1 MSDRLIASDAA
12 LGAEQRALL
21 GALVD
26 TIVPES
32 DDGRMP
38 SARELDFA
46 GYLHR
51 NAPDFLPELAGV
63 LAYFD
68 AEFVTQ
74 PLSVRY
80 ERVKAFSEE
89 APDTFNALLA
99 QVYGCYYQD
108 NRVLQVFGL
117 SAGPPFPR
125 GNAVDPGD
133 LSLLDPVLKNPTR
146 WRRRDLEG
154 VEK

>member
-1 MSDRLIASDAA
+1 MSDRLIASDAP

-46 GYLHR
+46 DYLDR
-51 NAPDFLPELAGV
+51 NAPDFRPELAGV

-68 AEFVTQ
+68 PGFVTQ
-74 PLSVRY
+74 PLSARY
-80 ERVKAFSEE
+80 ERVKDFSEE

-108 NRVLQVFGL
+108 NRVPSSSG
-117 SAGPPFPR
+117 SAPARPFRRATPSTP
-125 GNAVDPGD
+125 AT

-146 WRRRDLEG
+146 WRRRELEG
-154 VEK
+154 MEK

>member
-1 MSDRLIASDAA
+1 MNERLIASDAA
-12 LGAEQRALL
+12 LGAEQRAAL

-32 DDGRMP
+32 DDGHMP

-46 GYLHR
+46 GYLDR
-51 NAPDFLPELAGV
+51 NAPDFLQELVGV

-68 AEFVTQ
+68 PGFVTQ
-74 PLSVRY
+74 LLPVRY

-89 APDTFNALLA
+89 APDTFKALLA

-108 NRVLQVFGL
+108 NRVLQEFGL
-117 SAGPPFPR
+117 SAGPPFPG
-125 GNAVDPGD
+125 GNTVEPGD
-133 LSLLDPVLKNPTR
+133 LSLLDPVLKDPTR
-146 WRRRDLEG
+146 WRRRIFEDMG
-154 VEK
+154 T

>member
-12 LGAEQRALL
+12 LSAEQRAIL

-32 DDGRMP
+32 GDGRMP

-46 GYLHR
+46 DYLDR
-51 NAPDFLPELAGV
+51 NAPDFMPELAGV

-68 AEFVTQ
+68 PGFVTQ

-80 ERVKAFSEE
+80 ERVKDFSEE
-89 APDTFNALLA
+89 APDTFKALLT

-108 NRVLQVFGL
+108 NRVLQEFGL
-117 SAGPPFPR
+117 SAGPPFPK
-125 GNAVDPGD
+125 GNTVDPGD

-146 WRRRDLEG
+146 WRRRALEG
-154 VEK
+154 MEK

>member
-1 MSDRLIASDAA
+1 M
-12 LGAEQRALL
+12 
-21 GALVD
+21 
-26 TIVPES
+26 
-32 DDGRMP
+32 
-38 SARELDFA
+38 
-46 GYLHR
+46 
-51 NAPDFLPELAGV
+51 
-63 LAYFD
+63 
-68 AEFVTQ
+68 
-74 PLSVRY
+74 
-80 ERVKAFSEE
+80 KAFSEE
-89 APDTFNALLA
+89 APNTFNALLA